1 MKSISTS
8 YTKQY
13 SKKTSMLSQQTGK
26 DGKKKVQPRQTRT
39 RQNTKKNK
47 YR

>member
-1 MKSISTS
+1 MKPFVQ
-8 YTKQY
+8 QY
-13 SKKTSMLSQQTGK
+13 SKKISLLSQQTGK
-26 DGKKKVQPRQTRT
+26 NGKKKVQPRKTRT